1 MKLYSV
7 EWDYREKRYVSLPN
21 PVEYVVDR
29 AFSGGSESEQ
39 LVKIRGLISILTEK
53 LLDAGL
59 LELEEIKYLFEDNP
73 DGPFYKTKEEA
84 DKCIN
89 LLQS

>member
-7 EWDYREKRYVSLPN
+7 ERNYREKRYVSFPN
-21 PVEYVVDR
+21 PAEYVVDR
-29 AFSGGSESEQ
+29 ALSGGSESEQ
-39 LVKIRGLISILTEK
+39 LVKIRGLISILTDK

-59 LELEEIKYLFEDNP
+59 LELEEIKYLFEDSP

-84 DKCIN
+84 DK
-89 LLQS
+89 